1 MSGSH
6 GEHHDDTFA
15 GRFVTCLI
23 LALIVLTLLGAR
35 WWGSSAAPDPR
46 LAVPAPA
53 SLSDKPDFRAI
64 PDADHRKQRFFQ
76 YLVPAVERVNVE
88 VRQRRQRLQR
98 LAEKHERGTLSRAD
112 RRWLEGMAERYRVD
126 ADATGARIMAL
137 QQRIDTLPGGLM
149 IAQAA
154 IESGWGTSRFARE
167 GNNLFGEWCFT
178 SGCGL
183 VPRSRGKDASHEVR
197 WFPSVI
203 HSIRSY
209 MHNLNSHPAYEEVRA
224 RRAAARRAGRE
235 PRALDL
241 AGGLEKY
248 SERGAVYVEEVRTV
262 IRANDLPQ
270 VYATTV
276 EGS

>member
-1 MSGSH
+1 MGGGH

-23 LALIVLTLLGAR
+23 LALIVFALFGAR
-35 WWGSSAAPDPR
+35 WWGNAAAPDPR
-46 LAVPAPA
+46 LAVPAPV
-53 SLSDKPDFRAI
+53 SLANKPDFRAI
-64 PDADHRKQRFFQ
+64 PDPDHRKQRFFE

-88 VRQRRQRLQR
+88 VRQRRQRLLR
-98 LAEKHERGTLSRAD
+98 IAEKHERGTLSRAD
-112 RRWLEGMAERYRVD
+112 REWLEGMAERYRVN
-126 ADATGARIMAL
+126 ADSPGARISAL
-137 QQRIDTLPGGLM
+137 QRHIDTLPGALV

-183 VPRSRGKDASHEVR
+183 VPNRRSEGASHEVR

-209 MHNLNSHPAYEEVRA
+209 MHNLNSHPAYEDVRA

-235 PRALDL
+235 PTAIDL

-262 IRANDLPQ
+262 IRANDLRQ
-270 VYATTV
+270 VYATLA

>member
-1 MSGSH
+1 MGGGH
-6 GEHHDDTFA
+6 GEHHDDTFH
-15 GRFVTCLI
+15 GRFLTCLI
-23 LALIVLTLLGAR
+23 LALIVFAFLGAR
-35 WWGSSAAPDPR
+35 LWGDAVAPDPR
-46 LAVPAPA
+46 LAVPAPV
-53 SLSDKPDFRAI
+53 SLGNKPDFRAI
-64 PDADHRKQRFFQ
+64 PDADHRKQRFFE

-88 VRQRRQRLQR
+88 VRHRRARLMR
-98 LAEKHERGTLSRAD
+98 LDAKHERGTLTRAE
-112 RRWLEGMAERYRVD
+112 RRWIEEMAERYRVQ
-126 ADATGARIMAL
+126 ADSTDARIEAL
-137 QQRIDTLPGGLM
+137 KRRIDTLPGALV

-183 VPRSRGKDASHEVR
+183 VPRSRGADASHEVR
-197 WFPSVI
+197 WFPNVI

-209 MHNLNSHPAYEEVRA
+209 MHNLNSHPAYSDVRA
-224 RRAAARRAGRE
+224 RRAAARRADRQ
-235 PRALDL
+235 PTAIDL

-248 SERGAVYVEEVRTV
+248 SERGAVYVDEVRTV
-262 IRANDLPQ
+262 IRSNDLPQ

>member
-1 MSGSH
+1 MGG
-6 GEHHDDTFA
+6 GEHHDETFH

-23 LALIVLTLLGAR
+23 LALVAFALIGAR
-35 WWGSSAAPDPR
+35 LWGDAAAPDPR
-46 LAVPAPA
+46 LAVPAPV
-53 SLSDKPDFRAI
+53 SLGNKPDFSAI
-64 PDADHRKQRFFQ
+64 PDADHRKQSFFQ

-88 VRQRRQRLQR
+88 VRQRRARLMR
-98 LAEKHERGTLSRAD
+98 LADKHERGALTRAE
-112 RRWLEGMAERYRVD
+112 RRWLGEMAERYRVK
-126 ADATGARIMAL
+126 AGSTEARIVAL
-137 QQRIDTLPGGLM
+137 ERRIDTLPGALV

-178 SGCGL
+178 AGCGL
-183 VPRSRGKDASHEVR
+183 VPRQRSADASHEVQ

-209 MHNLNSHPAYEEVRA
+209 MHNLNSHPAYSGVRE
-224 RRAAARRAGRE
+224 RRTAARRAGRQ
-235 PRALDL
+235 PKAVDL

-270 VYATTV
+270 VYSSMRDGA
-276 EGS
+276 